1 MQTNSQNISPLEKI
15 ISILTYFTMGI
26 VGLVWLIISYFTK
39 QKPKYFLMYNIVQ
52 SMIIAIILTIL
63 KLLIDIVFS
72 VLSLIPFI
80 NLFIAKLNLLLS
92 LKILT
97 ITTFIG
103 VLSFSI
109 VELMLTILFFYIIIG
124 IIVGRIFYIP
134 YLSDFIQKS
143 MKSYSN

>member
-1 MQTNSQNISPLEKI
+1 
-15 ISILTYFTMGI
+15 
-26 VGLVWLIISYFTK
+26 
-39 QKPKYFLMYNIVQ
+39 
-52 SMIIAIILTIL
+52 MIIAIILTIL